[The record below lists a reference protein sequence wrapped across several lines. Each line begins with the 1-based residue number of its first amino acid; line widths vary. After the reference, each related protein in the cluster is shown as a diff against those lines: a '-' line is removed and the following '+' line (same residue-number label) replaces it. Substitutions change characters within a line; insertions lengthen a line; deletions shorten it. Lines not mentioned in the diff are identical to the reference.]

1 MALGWVPC
9 GCVSCVRRAPSLRIF
24 VLRHLVNL
32 TLPFASTIYTMKTT
46 VVAAAA
52 LVALVSAATDPVVT
66 CTNSVSSVI
75 AAANTNDGAKAC
87 ATESGLSPTAPDM
100 SDAALK
106 KFADA
111 KACQAWWTAT
121 VGSINK
127 IAPACDM
134 MNVFDVAAPGTIV
147 KTDKFNATM
156 ADYVAN
162 IKAMVAASTG
172 GN

>member
-1 MALGWVPC
+1 
-9 GCVSCVRRAPSLRIF
+9 
-24 VLRHLVNL
+24 
-32 TLPFASTIYTMKTT
+32 MKTT